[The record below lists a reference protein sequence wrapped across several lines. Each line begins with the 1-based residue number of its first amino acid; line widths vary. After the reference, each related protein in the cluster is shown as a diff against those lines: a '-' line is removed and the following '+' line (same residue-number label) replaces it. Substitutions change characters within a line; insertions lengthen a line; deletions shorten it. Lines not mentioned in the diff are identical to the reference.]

1 MRTTFM
7 ATVGIALLATAA
19 CAPAVPTPDPAQ
31 IQASA
36 VAAANTM
43 VALTQAAV
51 PTATPIPPTPLP
63 SPTALPSPTLVELP
77 TLPVG
82 AVPTVAAA
90 APTSSTDACNAPLAA
105 DPDGPKTRVRISN
118 ETAGEVVL
126 SLWLNKTTFGE
137 CGYVSQVL
145 GAQGSVTRE
154 LPQGCYGAGAFV
166 TEPKQDFKAFGSGC
180 IAGDKGTA
188 NIRKNGTIVI
198 Q

>member
-1 MRTTFM
+1 MRTVFLTM
-7 ATVGIALLATAA
+7 AEIGLLAAAA
-19 CAPAVPTPDPAQ
+19 CTPAVPTPDPAQ

-63 SPTALPSPTLVELP
+63 SATAMPSPTLMALP
-77 TLPVG
+77 TLPLG
-82 AVPTVAAA
+82 EVPTVAAA

-105 DPDGPKTRVRISN
+105 APEGPKTRVRLAN

-126 SLWLNKTTFGE
+126 SLWLNKTIFGE

-145 GAQGSVTRE
+145 GPQGSVTRE

-180 IAGDKGTA
+180 ITSDKGSA
-188 NIRKNGTIVI
+188 NVRKNGTIVI